1 VPFRKEKIKKSASQV
16 PTLYKPDHDV
26 SPYLLYNN
34 HNNIP
39 NVNWYVQSSLNK
51 PIMQPDV
58 NVFKRMSSNV
68 HEEYKIPVLY
78 RSKRGGIR
86 YRLSEILFPRD
97 PKVRRANLRFNQEH
111 MKNKL
116 LSIGDQASKD
126 IKRKLIESLKTR
138 NDNLL
143 KHVKESSM
151 RMLMTDLLYLKSDLS
166 KLP

>member
-1 VPFRKEKIKKSASQV
+1 MPGIYQQS
-16 PTLYKPDHDV
+16 LDV
-26 SPYLLYNN
+26 RNYYLYNN
-34 HNNIP
+34 LNNMSNI
-39 NVNWYVQSSLNK
+39 NWY
-51 PIMQPDV
+51 IQPGIQQPAMKQDV
-58 NVFKRMSSNV
+58 NVFKRLSSTL

-126 IKRKLIESLKTR
+126 IKRKLVESLKTK

-151 RMLMTDLLYLKSDLS
+151 RMLLTDLLYLKSDLS
-166 KLP
+166 KFVSLPV

>member
-1 VPFRKEKIKKSASQV
+1 M
-16 PTLYKPDHDV
+16 
-26 SPYLLYNN
+26 NN
-34 HNNIP
+34 Y
-39 NVNWYVQSSLNK
+39 NWYIQPGLEHPS
-51 PIMQPDV
+51 QRPDV
-58 NVFKRMSSNV
+58 NVFKRMSANL

-116 LSIGDQASKD
+116 LSIGDQASKE
-126 IKRKLIESLKTR
+126 IKRKLVESLKTK

-151 RMLMTDLLYLKSDLS
+151 RMLLTDLLFLKSDLS
-166 KLP
+166 KLEF